1 MMSELRIMAG
11 VSALALVVGV
21 VLWGRWQEQRQQRL
35 TRDLIPTSVHDPL
48 LDEVS
53 EIAVRE
59 EPKLGEIP
67 VSTDQGSTSLAQA
80 PDLRFEYDVVLRGHF
95 TGNDL
100 RQAIHRSRL
109 MTQGLR
115 WVGQHQGQWMDVTT
129 QGGVNFEQCHG
140 LLPLVSRAGRISE
153 ARLTLFADEMRA
165 LASHLGAT
173 IEPGEVGQA
182 AERAQQLD
190 RFCEQVDI
198 IVGINVRFSPIKSP
212 LGSRLLKY
220 LTQEGISLG
229 EDGGCHARTADGQD
243 RFTLIRQDGA
253 PFLPVNLDHEPISA
267 VTLLLEVVRV
277 PDPVTI
283 FKEMFAVAERLALV
297 LEGEVVDDQGERLG
311 VRQCTTIE
319 KQLAQVMGTLE
330 TQGIPCGSTL
340 ARRFFS

>member
-1 MMSELRIMAG
+1 MMSELRIVAG

-35 TRDLIPTSVHDPL
+35 ARDLIPTSVHDPL
-48 LDEVS
+48 LDGVS
-53 EIAVRE
+53 EVTVRE
-59 EPKLGEIP
+59 EPKLGGNP
-67 VSTDQGSTSLAQA
+67 ASSDQGSVISAQA

-95 TGNDL
+95 TGNDV
-100 RQAIHRSRL
+100 RRAIHQSRL

-115 WVGQHQGQWMDVTT
+115 WIGQHQGQWVDVTT
-129 QGGVNFEQCHG
+129 QGAMSFEQCHA

-173 IEPGEVGQA
+173 IEPGEMAQA
-182 AERAQQLD
+182 VERAQQLD

-198 IVGINVRFSPIKSP
+198 IVGINVHFSPIKSP

-220 LTQEGISLG
+220 LTQEGMILG
-229 EDGGCHARTADGQD
+229 EDGGCHARAADGQD
-243 RFTLIRQDGA
+243 HFTLIRQDGA
-253 PFLPVNLDHEPISA
+253 PFLPLNLDHEPINA

-277 PDPVTI
+277 PDPVTV
-283 FKEMFAVAERLALV
+283 FREMFAVAERLALV
-297 LEGEVVDDQGERLG
+297 LEGDVVDDQGERLG
-311 VRQCTTIE
+311 VRQCATIE

-330 TQGIPCGSTL
+330 VQGIPPGSAL

>member
-1 MMSELRIMAG
+1 MMSELRIVAG

-21 VLWGRWQEQRQQRL
+21 VLWSRWQEQRQQRL
-35 TRDLIPTSVHDPL
+35 ARDLIPTSVHDPL

-53 EIAVRE
+53 EVAVRD
-59 EPKLGEIP
+59 EPKLGTIP
-67 VSTDQGSTSLAQA
+67 ASADQGPMSLAQA
-80 PDLRFEYDVVLRGHF
+80 PDLRFEYDVVVRGPF
-95 TGNDL
+95 TGNDV
-100 RQAIHRSRL
+100 RQAIHQSRL

-115 WVGQHQGQWMDVTT
+115 WVGQHQGQWADVTA
-129 QGGVNFEQCHG
+129 QGAVNFEQCHA

-153 ARLTLFADEMRA
+153 ARLVLFADEMRA
-165 LASHLGAT
+165 LASRLGAT
-173 IEPGEVGQA
+173 IEPGDVGQA
-182 AERAQQLD
+182 MERAQELD

-198 IVGINVRFSPIKSP
+198 IVGINVHFTPIKSP

-220 LTQEGISLG
+220 LTQEGMVLG
-229 EDGGCHARTADGQD
+229 EDGVCHARATDGED
-243 RFTLIRQDGA
+243 RFTLVRQDGA
-253 PFLPVNLDHEPISA
+253 PFLPLNLDHEPINA

-277 PDPVTI
+277 PDPVAV
-283 FKEMFAVAERLALV
+283 FREMFAVAERLALV

-330 TQGIPCGSTL
+330 VRGIPSGSTL

>member
-1 MMSELRIMAG
+1 MMSELRIVAG

-21 VLWGRWQEQRQQRL
+21 VLWSRWQEQRQQRL
-35 TRDLIPTSVHDPL
+35 ARDLIPTSVHDPL

-53 EIAVRE
+53 EVAVRD
-59 EPKLGEIP
+59 EPKLGTIP
-67 VSTDQGSTSLAQA
+67 ASADQAMSLAQA
-80 PDLRFEYDVVLRGHF
+80 PDLRFEYDVVVRGPF
-95 TGNDL
+95 TGNDV
-100 RQAIHRSRL
+100 RQAIHQSRL

-115 WVGQHQGQWMDVTT
+115 WVGQHQGQWADVTA
-129 QGGVNFEQCHG
+129 QGAVNFEQCHA

-153 ARLTLFADEMRA
+153 ARLVLFADEMRA
-165 LASHLGAT
+165 LASRLGAT
-173 IEPGEVGQA
+173 IEPGDVGQA
-182 AERAQQLD
+182 MERAQELD

-198 IVGINVRFSPIKSP
+198 IVGINVHFTPIKSP

-220 LTQEGISLG
+220 LTQEGMALG
-229 EDGGCHARTADGQD
+229 EDGVCHARATDGED
-243 RFTLIRQDGA
+243 RFTLVRQDGA
-253 PFLPVNLDHEPISA
+253 PFLPLNLDHEPINA

-277 PDPVTI
+277 PDPVAV
-283 FKEMFAVAERLALV
+283 FREMFAVAERLALV

-330 TQGIPCGSTL
+330 VQGIPSGSTL